1 MIPKAPHDSHNP
13 NNYRPISLTNTVAK
27 ILEKLIKYR
36 LVYYL
41 EINNIILKEQSGF
54 RSKKRAIDNVFYF
67 KQKCLE
73 AFAMRKKK
81 KNRVGGIIFD
91 IEKAFDKVWLEGL
104 LYKMHQMKIPTKLAK
119 WIMNFIQ
126 NRKFYVSVNG
136 KDSKLYDILTG
147 VPQGAIL
154 SPILFLIFINDI
166 LMSVP
171 NYEHISR
178 SLLFADDLFRFFF
191 DHCLKRLKLILQ
203 KYLNELEVWLSKWRL
218 KISANKCSY
227 NIYTE
232 FNECKDKLD
241 LKIFGKNIPKQDNPK
256 YLGIHLDHNLNFKHH
271 IQELKNKC
279 LRKLNFIKILKS
291 KKWHAK
297 IETKTRI
304 YKSMI
309 RSNIDFAGPLLENV
323 APVDKQQL
331 ESIQYHSM
339 VQILN
344 APPMSSSTEMRK
356 KLQLDKITSRTNALK
371 QNYLTESLSKNKIM
385 KDLKTEHQQFKL
397 NYNITDNKYSM
408 FNIECSP

>member
-1 MIPKAPHDSHNP
+1 M
-13 NNYRPISLTNTVAK
+13 T
-27 ILEKLIKYR
+27 
-36 LVYYL
+36 
-41 EINNIILKEQSGF
+41 
-54 RSKKRAIDNVFYF
+54 
-67 KQKCLE
+67 
-73 AFAMRKKK
+73 
-81 KNRVGGIIFD
+81 
-91 IEKAFDKVWLEGL
+91 
-104 LYKMHQMKIPTKLAK
+104 
-119 WIMNFIQ
+119 
-126 NRKFYVSVNG
+126 
-136 KDSKLYDILTG
+136 
-147 VPQGAIL
+147 
-154 SPILFLIFINDI
+154 
-166 LMSVP
+166 VP
-171 NYEHISR
+171 NYKHISR
-178 SLLFADDLFRFFF
+178 SLLFADDLFHFFF

-323 APVDKQQL
+323 SPVDKQQL

-356 KLQLDKITSRTNALK
+356 KLQLDKITNRTNALK
-371 QNYLTESLSKNKIM
+371 QNYLAESLSKNKIM

-397 NYNITDNKYSM
+397 NHSITDNKYTM

>member
-147 VPQGAIL
+147 VPEGAIL

-178 SLLFADDLFRFFF
+178 SLLFADDLFHFFF

-227 NIYTE
+227 N
-232 FNECKDKLD
+232 NSMNAK
-241 LKIFGKNIPKQDNPK
+241 
-256 YLGIHLDHNLNFKHH
+256 
-271 IQELKNKC
+271 
-279 LRKLNFIKILKS
+279 KS
-291 KKWHAK
+291 
-297 IETKTRI
+297 
-304 YKSMI
+304 
-309 RSNIDFAGPLLENV
+309 
-323 APVDKQQL
+323 
-331 ESIQYHSM
+331 
-339 VQILN
+339 QI
-344 APPMSSSTEMRK
+344 
-356 KLQLDKITSRTNALK
+356 
-371 QNYLTESLSKNKIM
+371 
-385 KDLKTEHQQFKL
+385 
-397 NYNITDNKYSM
+397 
-408 FNIECSP
+408 